1 MSEHVREQVCPRTP
15 AASDQ
20 SQESGLSQG
29 LAPWGSRER
38 DGWAAEDACVHSWCT
53 AWALKEPVVSYK
65 LCPALLL
72 LSPLAG
78 PGMLGSFLGR
88 TGVHTVPAAAK
99 NMKPGVRLGPAGTS
113 ASRGGRAV
121 EPLGAYKH
129 TEAQLLAPT
138 SRGCRG

>member
-1 MSEHVREQVCPRTP
+1 MQVSEHVREQVCPRTP

-29 LAPWGSRER
+29 LAPWGSREQ

-53 AWALKEPVVSYK
+53 AWALKEPVVK
-65 LCPALLL
+65 LQALLL

-78 PGMLGSFLGR
+78 PGMLGSFLGG

-113 ASRGGRAV
+113 ASREEGGRWSPWV
-121 EPLGAYKH
+121 L
-129 TEAQLLAPT
+129 
-138 SRGCRG
+138 